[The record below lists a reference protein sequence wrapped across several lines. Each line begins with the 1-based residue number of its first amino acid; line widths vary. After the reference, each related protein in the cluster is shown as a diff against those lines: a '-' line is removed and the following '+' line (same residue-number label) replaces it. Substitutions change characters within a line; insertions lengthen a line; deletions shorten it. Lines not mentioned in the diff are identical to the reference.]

1 MDQRSRHLVSLSPD
15 RSLRTVRLNLP
26 SSTGSAME
34 TTFVCFTL
42 LGCSIASLRC
52 DAYRSKPK
60 VRPFARSYG
69 DLTSLADLIL
79 SFFSSSRPD
88 DPYSDI
94 GSRCP
99 RGCSLWPT
107 RATAVSR
114 GFAVSERQD

>member
-1 MDQRSRHLVSLSPD
+1 MSLSPNL
-15 RSLRTVRLNLP
+15 SLRTVRLNLP
-26 SSTGSAME
+26 LSTGSAME
-34 TTFVCFTL
+34 TTFVCSTL
-42 LGCSIASLRC
+42 LGCSFASLRC
-52 DAYRSKPK
+52 DAYRPKPK
-60 VRPFARSYG
+60 VRPIARSCG

-107 RATAVSR
+107 CATAVSR
-114 GFAVSERQD
+114 GFAVSQRQD